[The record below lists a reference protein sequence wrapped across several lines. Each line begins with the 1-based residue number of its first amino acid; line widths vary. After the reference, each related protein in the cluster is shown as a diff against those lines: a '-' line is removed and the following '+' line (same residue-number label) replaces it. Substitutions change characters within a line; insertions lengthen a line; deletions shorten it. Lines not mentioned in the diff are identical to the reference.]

1 MEIKLIW
8 SLLSVLG
15 SGSKWPGFKAH
26 VFSVLARDRGIS
38 TDTARHKVQFAISK
52 LRIEAASQ
60 ILSGVYKDRL
70 FLLHS

>member
-15 SGSKWPGFKAH
+15 SDSKLPGFKAH

-38 TDTARHKVQFAISK
+38 VDTARHKVQFPISK
-52 LRIEAASQ
+52 LHVEAVSQ